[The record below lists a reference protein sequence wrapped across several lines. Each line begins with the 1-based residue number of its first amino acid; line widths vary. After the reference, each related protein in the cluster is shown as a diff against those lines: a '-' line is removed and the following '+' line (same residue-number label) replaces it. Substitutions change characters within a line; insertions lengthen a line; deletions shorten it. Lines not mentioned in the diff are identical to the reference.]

1 MKKTGKKSI
10 RMNATVGVLVS
21 ILLLLTVSCSKK
33 IIFAASS
40 VVPAAQGTIKI
51 QTDQNDN
58 YALDINITDLA
69 DVSRLQPPKESYV
82 AWMQTDKDE
91 TIKLGQLNS
100 ETSFMSNQLKASL
113 ETVTSYKPV
122 KIFITAENDSN
133 VAYPDELII
142 LTTTKFQL

>member
-1 MKKTGKKSI
+1 M
-10 RMNATVGVLVS
+10 
-21 ILLLLTVSCSKK
+21 
-33 IIFAASS
+33 
-40 VVPAAQGTIKI
+40 
-51 QTDQNDN
+51 
-58 YALDINITDLA
+58 A

-91 TIKLGQLNS
+91 IIKLGQLNS